1 MSRSNRP
8 TDPLF
13 NQQWYLQNVGQTGG
27 TPGIDLNVLPVWQSY
42 TGEGVQVA
50 IVDDGVDYRHPD
62 LNNNYDLAAD
72 VDTAQRLGDGAPI
85 LQSDDHGTAVAGI
98 VAAERNGAGSV
109 GIAYN
114 ATLASIRL
122 DFESD
127 VLEDTVFGLRQ
138 FANFDV
144 VNNSWGYDFPFTD
157 NFAEPDFAPL
167 QPALEAAVE
176 EGRDGLGTVIVF
188 AGGNSREEGV
198 NANYS
203 NLLNSRYTIA
213 VAALDDQGT
222 HTSYSVPG
230 ANLLVSAFGGETTV
244 DGIVSTD
251 RVGRNGYD
259 PTNYT
264 TDFDGTSAAA
274 PMVTG
279 VVALM
284 LDANPNLGY
293 RDVQEILAYSA
304 RQTDRQ
310 NSTWQTNGATN
321 WNGGGLESSTDYG
334 FGLVDARAA
343 VRLAETWRMQQ
354 TANNERSLQGR
365 QSSAV
370 AVRDNATASS
380 QIRLTDELTI
390 EQVEVNVDLT
400 HAWMDDLEL
409 TLVSPNG
416 TESLL
421 MDQPPVADGEENLT
435 DLKFTF
441 SSTQFWGEQAAGN
454 WTLQVR
460 DRATGDTGV
469 LKNWSLQVYGD
480 APNPNDTYIYTNSF
494 ARVGNTASRT
504 QLQDAEG
511 KDTINAA
518 AVTSNLS
525 LDLRP
530 GSRNRIAGRP
540 LTIANGTQ
548 IEVAIGGDGND
559 RIRGNEADNL
569 LKGGRGNDRL
579 VGRQGR
585 DRLLGGAGNDRL
597 YGGSDRDR
605 LLGNSGND
613 ILQGRA
619 GDDVLTGGT
628 GRDRFVLNAPGAGVD
643 RVTDF
648 VSGTDK
654 IVLNKAAFTNLM
666 SSVGTGFSQV
676 GEFASVSSRGAI
688 ATQSALIVYNEST
701 GQVFYNANGRAP
713 GLGGGRAVAILSD
726 APTLTANDFVLQA

>member
-1 MSRSNRP
+1 MSGSNRP

-13 NQQWYLQNVGQTGG
+13 NQQWYLKNVGQMGG
-27 TPGIDLNVLPVWQSY
+27 TPGVDLNVLPVWQNY
-42 TGEGVQVA
+42 TGEGVRVA

-62 LNNNYDLAAD
+62 LNDNYDLTAD
-72 VDTAQRLGDGAPI
+72 IDTARRIGDGAPI

-109 GIAYN
+109 GIAYD
-114 ATLASIRL
+114 AILSSIRL

-127 VLEDTVFGLRQ
+127 LLEDTVFGLRQ

-157 NFAEPDFAPL
+157 NFAESDFAPL
-167 QPALEAAVE
+167 QPALETAVE

-188 AGGNSREEGV
+188 AGGNSREDGV

-213 VAALDDQGT
+213 VAALDDRGT

-230 ANLLVSAFGGETTV
+230 ANLLVSAFGGETTA

-251 RVGRNGYD
+251 RVGRNGYS
-259 PTNYT
+259 PNNYT
-264 TDFDGTSAAA
+264 LDFDGTSAAA

-321 WNGGGLESSTDYG
+321 WNGGGLETSTDYG

-343 VRLAETWRMQQ
+343 VRLAETWRTRQ
-354 TANNERSLQGR
+354 TADNERRLQGR
-365 QSSAV
+365 QGSAI
-370 AVRDNATASS
+370 AIRDNSAASS
-380 QIRLTDELTI
+380 QIRLMGGLTI
-390 EQVEVNVDLT
+390 EQVEVNVDLN
-400 HAWMDDLEL
+400 HSWIDDLEL
-409 TLVSPNG
+409 TLISPNG

-421 MDQPPVADGEENLT
+421 MDQPPVADSGENLT
-435 DLKFTF
+435 NLKFTF

-454 WTLQVR
+454 WTLRVR

-469 LKNWSLQVYGD
+469 LKNWSLQAYGN
-480 APNPNDTYIYTNSF
+480 APSPNDTYIYTNSF
-494 ARVGNTASRT
+494 ARVGNTGSRT
-504 QLQDAEG
+504 QLQDSG
-511 KDTINAA
+511 GRDTINAA
-518 AVTSNLS
+518 AVTSNLL

-530 GSRNRIAGRP
+530 GIRNRIAGRP
-540 LTIANGTQ
+540 LTITNGTQ
-548 IEVAIGGDGND
+548 IESAIGGDGND
-559 RIRGNEADNL
+559 RIRGNNADNL
-569 LKGGRGNDRL
+569 LTGGRGNDRL
-579 VGRQGR
+579 IGSWGR
-585 DRLLGGAGNDRL
+585 DRLLGGDGNDRL
-597 YGGSDRDR
+597 YGGAGRDR
-605 LLGNSGND
+605 LVGNSGND
-613 ILQGRA
+613 LLQGGT
-619 GDDVLTGGT
+619 GDDLLTGGR
-628 GRDRFVLNAPGAGVD
+628 GRDRFVLNPPGRGVD

-654 IVLNKAAFTNLM
+654 IVLSKAAFANLT
-666 SSVGTGFSQV
+666 SGVGAGFSQT
-676 GEFASVSSRGAI
+676 GEFASVRSNGAI

-713 GLGGGRAVAILSD
+713 GLGAGGAVAVLSG
-726 APTLTANDFVLQA
+726 APNLTANDFLLQA